1 MKKNNNNKIKFDSY
15 DNPQQFHEFM
25 LNSDKCITKMQ
36 KRKWEYW
43 YFALTTL
50 IPEKQL
56 LSICNMYGGIY
67 KVRNSKEHINILA
80 NLFRIEP
87 IMIITRIDLI
97 KKALEDDDIKEKTI
111 RR

>member
-1 MKKNNNNKIKFDSY
+1 MNKSKNIN
-15 DNPQQFHEFM
+15 DNSQKFHEFM
-25 LNSDKCITKMQ
+25 LNSDKCITKKQ
-36 KRKWEYW
+36 KRKWEKY

-56 LSICNMYGGIY
+56 LSVCNMFGGIY
-67 KVRNSKEHINILA
+67 KVRNSSQHVNVLA
-80 NLFRIEP
+80 NLFGIEP

-97 KKALEDDDIKEKTI
+97 KKALEADDIKEKTI